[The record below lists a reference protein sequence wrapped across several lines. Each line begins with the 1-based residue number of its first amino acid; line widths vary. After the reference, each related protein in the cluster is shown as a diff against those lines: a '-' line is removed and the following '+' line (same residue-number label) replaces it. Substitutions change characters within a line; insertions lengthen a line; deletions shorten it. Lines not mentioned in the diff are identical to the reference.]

1 MELIINIHKVKG
13 VKMARN
19 FIKKAVVKLDP
30 PETKSTGGMVVEIIS
45 QAAATVSDF
54 STPKKY
60 VNNSEYL
67 LVRCDDNCQI
77 GWIYTD
83 KTNYL
88 KSPN

>member
-1 MELIINIHKVKG
+1 
-13 VKMARN
+13 
-19 FIKKAVVKLDP
+19 
-30 PETKSTGGMVVEIIS
+30 MVVEIIS
-45 QAAATVSDF
+45 QAAVTEADF
-54 STPKKY
+54 NTPRKY
-60 VNNSEYL
+60 VNNSKYL